1 MRTWNDLSEEE
12 RQLAVDKT
20 LCDLVGNIVEG
31 AIRFDDKLNGDNFQ
45 ASLDEAIEEANQM
58 RTPWFAGEHILDAV
72 FKLKDDQRSP
82 VRKILETMAWCD
94 AEDAYYPA
102 PHERIVRV

>member
-31 AIRFDDKLNGDNFQ
+31 AIEFDDKLNGDNFQ
-45 ASLDEAIEEANQM
+45 ASLDEAIEEANQR
-58 RTPWFAGEHILDAV
+58 RTPWFAGVYVLDAGR
-72 FKLKDDQRSP
+72 KD
-82 VRKILETMAWCD
+82 LETIARCD
-94 AEDAYYPA
+94 AEEAYYPA
-102 PHERIVRV
+102 PYERIVRV